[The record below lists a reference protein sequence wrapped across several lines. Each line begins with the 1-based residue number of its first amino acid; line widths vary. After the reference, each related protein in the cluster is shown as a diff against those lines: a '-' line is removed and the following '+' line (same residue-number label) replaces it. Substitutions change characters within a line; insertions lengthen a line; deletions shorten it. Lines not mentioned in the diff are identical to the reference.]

1 VGRNLRFLILG
12 RDSIP
17 QKLQCVKAMVPVAP
31 ALVLSAL
38 EVSRRLRTFSWNS
51 STAGPCCVRTR
62 IMPALHRHAAE
73 SDRHNSQPIGHQLE
87 RVFSFKLRHYLLLAL
102 LCFTLS
108 PNAQV
113 NAQIQGAGLP
123 TSPPPPAQASVAP
136 ATKPGSLE
144 DKVQQ
149 YLRNM
154 YAWGPEFEMKVGPIK
169 PSPIPDLLEVPV
181 TVGMKGQSDTA
192 VVYVTKDGKFI
203 VRGEL
208 TDMSVDPLAET
219 RSKLHP
225 GTSPS
230 IGPATAKITLI
241 EFADFECPS
250 CRQLDRILR
259 ELLPQHP
266 EIRLVYKDFPLTTL
280 HPWAMTASLAGQCAT
295 QQSPASFWKIHDI
308 IFDQQDVITPS
319 NVWEKMT
326 DFANQLGLNAE
337 TFRTCMA
344 NPETTREIEK
354 TTAEGHELNVTGTPS
369 IFVNGRRIVGA
380 DEPLLRQFIDFEK

>member
-1 VGRNLRFLILG
+1 
-12 RDSIP
+12 
-17 QKLQCVKAMVPVAP
+17 
-31 ALVLSAL
+31 
-38 EVSRRLRTFSWNS
+38 
-51 STAGPCCVRTR
+51 
-62 IMPALHRHAAE
+62 
-73 SDRHNSQPIGHQLE
+73 
-87 RVFSFKLRHYLLLAL
+87 
-102 LCFTLS
+102 
-108 PNAQV
+108 
-113 NAQIQGAGLP
+113 
-123 TSPPPPAQASVAP
+123 
-136 ATKPGSLE
+136 
-144 DKVQQ
+144 
-149 YLRNM
+149 M
-154 YAWGPEFEMKVGPIK
+154 YAWGPQFEMKVGPIK

-230 IGPATAKITLI
+230 IGPATAKITII

-259 ELLPQHP
+259 DLLPQHP

-295 QQSPASFWKIHDI
+295 QQTPASFWKIHDI

-326 DFANQLGLNAE
+326 DFANQLGLNME
-337 TFRTCMA
+337 SFRACMA
-344 NPETTREIEK
+344 SPDTAREIDK

-369 IFVNGRRIVGA
+369 IFINGRRIVGA

>member
-1 VGRNLRFLILG
+1 
-12 RDSIP
+12 
-17 QKLQCVKAMVPVAP
+17 
-31 ALVLSAL
+31 
-38 EVSRRLRTFSWNS
+38 
-51 STAGPCCVRTR
+51 
-62 IMPALHRHAAE
+62 MPAYIIR
-73 SDRHNSQPIGHQLE
+73 
-87 RVFSFKLRHYLLLAL
+87 FSKFNFQISNLKFPLSLLAV
-102 LCFTLS
+102 LCFVITIPKVS
-108 PNAQV
+108 AQTADATK
-113 NAQIQGAGLP
+113 AQSSAPSAQSP
-123 TSPPPPAQASVAP
+123 TSS
-136 ATKPGSLE
+136 ATNPGSLE
-144 DKVQQ
+144 GKVEK

-154 YAWGPEFEMKVGPIK
+154 YAWGPQYHIKFGPAK
-169 PSPIPDLLEVPV
+169 PTQIPNLLEIPV
-181 TVGMKGQSDTA
+181 TVGWNGQSDTA
-192 VVYVTKDGKFI
+192 IVYVTKDGKYIF
-203 VRGEL
+203 RGEL
-208 TDMSVDPLAET
+208 SDMTIDPLAET
-219 RSKLHP
+219 RSKLHV
-225 GTSPS
+225 GNSPS
-230 IGPATAKITLI
+230 MGPTDAKITLI

-259 ELLPQHP
+259 DLLPQHP